1 MTFQQL
7 PQRSLLHRA
16 DELRPLRIYT
26 HIHLLWNKGKTY
38 VSCLYCILCYLR
50 QAQRVHSE
58 ASLFGAMGRP
68 LAKADWLPLI
78 TYMRHF

>member
-7 PQRSLLHRA
+7 LQCSLLHCA
-16 DELRPLRIYT
+16 DELIPLRIYT

-38 VSCLYCILCYLR
+38 VRYCILCCLR
-50 QAQRVHSE
+50 RAQRVHPE